1 MPDLNVANIQHFSVG
16 DGPGIR
22 STVFLKGCNL
32 HCPWCHNPETISPVP
47 QLLVYKAA
55 GKKIAYGE
63 NMAVNMVLENVL
75 QDIDFYKASGG
86 GVTVSGGEPL
96 LQAEAVA
103 ELCNKLQQRGIH
115 TLLDTAGNVP
125 QKNLEMVLPYTD
137 CFFFDW
143 KTPDPQVCAQVIGGD
158 FDRIFE
164 NLRLLLASDK
174 EVHVRMPLIPSVN
187 DRPEDLQKSAD
198 KLRKIGAIQVD
209 ILPFHRL
216 GSGKY
221 EAMGLPYAY
230 ADVLPPSDEQ
240 VEKAAAFYRQYFS
253 VYVEK

>member
-1 MPDLNVANIQHFSVG
+1 MSHINVANIQHFSVG

-22 STVFLKGCNL
+22 STIFLKGCNL
-32 HCPWCHNPETISPVP
+32 HCPWCHNPETISPEP
-47 QLLVYKAA
+47 QILVYKAS
-55 GKKIAYGE
+55 GKKIAYG
-63 NMAVNMVLENVL
+63 VNTTVNTVMENVL

-103 ELCNKLQQRGIH
+103 ELCEKLQQYGIH

-125 QKNLEMVLPYTD
+125 WKNLETVLPYTD

-158 FDRIFE
+158 FNRIFE
-164 NLRLLLASDK
+164 NLRLLLATGK
-174 EVHVRMPLIPSVN
+174 EVHIRMPFIPGIN
-187 DRPEDLQKSAD
+187 DRTEDLQKSVD
-198 KLRKIGAIQVD
+198 KLREIGAKQVD

-216 GSGKY
+216 ASVKY
-221 EAMGLPYAY
+221 EAMGLSYAY

>member
-1 MPDLNVANIQHFSVG
+1 MYELNLANIQHFAVG

-32 HCPWCHNPETISPVP
+32 HCPWCHNPETVSPEP

-63 NMAVNMVLENVL
+63 RMTVDAVLKNVL

-86 GVTVSGGEPL
+86 GVTVSGGEPF

-103 ELCNKLQQRGIH
+103 ELCDKLQRHGIH

-125 QKNLEMVLPYTD
+125 QKNLETVLPYTD
-137 CFFFDW
+137 CFFYDW
-143 KTPDPQVCAQVIGGD
+143 KTPDPQVCAKVIGGD
-158 FDRIFE
+158 FGRIFE
-164 NLRLLLASDK
+164 NLSWLLTTGR
-174 EVHVRMPLIPSVN
+174 EVHIRMPLIPGIN
-187 DRPEDLQKSAD
+187 DKPEDLIESAD
-198 KLRKIGAIQVD
+198 KLRKIGAKHID

-221 EAMGLPYAY
+221 EAMGLSYAY

-240 VEKAAAFYRQYFS
+240 VKKAADFYRQYFS
-253 VYVEK
+253 VYIEK